1 MAVAFG
7 LFIYSGIHGRVEAAS
22 TLQHATE
29 LAAIED
35 VIVVSPKAAAPIDE
49 VVLPGA
55 TQPYVNSPIYAR
67 TNGYLV
73 KWFYD
78 IGAKVKQGD
87 LLAIIDTP
95 ELDKQLE
102 QARADLETAKSN
114 LALSKTTADRWQGL
128 VKTRSVSQQSTDQ
141 AVDNLS
147 ATQASVD
154 SYAANV
160 RRLEDLVSF
169 EKVYA
174 PFDGV
179 ITVRNTDTGWLINAG
194 AGSPSAELFQLAQT
208 STLRIFVA
216 VPEVYSRAA
225 RVGSTATLTLDEF
238 PSETFHGKVT
248 RTSQSIDMAS
258 RTLNT
263 EIDVDNPSGQ
273 LLPGAYVHVHL
284 KLPSQSRSVIIPAN
298 TLLFRS
304 EGLRVGVVRNGHAQL
319 TPITIGVDYGDSVQ
333 VTSGLTPADQVIV
346 SPSDSLISGTPV
358 RVTKTAACTTPTPAQ
373 RNEVSSP
380 MSGPCPAGCCSLGC
394 MVGPKYQKPPVPVTP
409 AFKEPPPDSF
419 KESDDWKR
427 SHPDAA
433 ALRGNWW
440 EIFGDPQLNALEEQV
455 TVSNQ
460 DLKMAE
466 ARFRQARTMVRY
478 NRASEFPTIGVDP
491 NIQSLRYSPNQPY
504 FPANVGTSARSAF
517 TLPFDLSYEVDL
529 WGRIRRTVTSAGE
542 EAQATAADLETAALS
557 LHAELAVDY
566 FELRSADAQQNC

>member
-1 MAVAFG
+1 MPETKHKPKAAGRWALLLGLVVAVAFG
-7 LFIYSGIHGRVEAAS
+7 LFIYSGIHGREAAAS
-22 TLQHATE
+22 TLQHQTE
-29 LAAIED
+29 LAAVED
-35 VIVVSPKAAAPIDE
+35 VIVVDPKAAAPIDE
-49 VVLPGA
+49 LVLPGA
-55 TQPYVNSPIYAR
+55 TQPYVDSPIYAR

-95 ELDKQLE
+95 ELDQQL
-102 QARADLETAKSN
+102 QQGRADLETAKSN
-114 LALSKTTADRWQGL
+114 LALSKTTAERWQGL

-141 AVDNLS
+141 AIDNLG

-160 RRLEDLVSF
+160 RRLEALVSF

-194 AGSPSAELFQLAQT
+194 AGSPTAAAFPLAQSAGSPTAELFRLAQT

-263 EIDVDNPSGQ
+263 EIDVDNPTGQ
-273 LLPGAYVHVHL
+273 LLPGAYVHAHL
-284 KLPSQSRSVIIPAN
+284 KLPGQTRSVIIPSN

-319 TPITIGVDYGDSVQ
+319 VPIAIGVDYGATVQ
-333 VTSGLTPADQVIV
+333 VTSGLTLKDQVII

-358 RVTKTAACTTPTPAQ
+358 RITK
-373 RNEVSSP
+373 
-380 MSGPCPAGCCSLGC
+380 
-394 MVGPKYQKPPVPVTP
+394 
-409 AFKEPPPDSF
+409 
-419 KESDDWKR
+419 
-427 SHPDAA
+427 
-433 ALRGNWW
+433 
-440 EIFGDPQLNALEEQV
+440 
-455 TVSNQ
+455 
-460 DLKMAE
+460 
-466 ARFRQARTMVRY
+466 
-478 NRASEFPTIGVDP
+478 
-491 NIQSLRYSPNQPY
+491 
-504 FPANVGTSARSAF
+504 
-517 TLPFDLSYEVDL
+517 
-529 WGRIRRTVTSAGE
+529 TSAGIMPTPDTK
-542 EAQATAADLETAALS
+542 Q
-557 LHAELAVDY
+557 
-566 FELRSADAQQNC
+566 

>member
-1 MAVAFG
+1 MPETQQERKNASRLAFLLGLAAAVALG
-7 LFIYSGIHGRVEAAS
+7 VFIYSGIHGRVEADS
-22 TLQHATE
+22 NLQHATE
-29 LAAIED
+29 QAAIED
-35 VIVVSPKAAAPIDE
+35 VNVVCPKVAAPIDE

-55 TQPYVNSPIYAR
+55 TQPFVNSPIYAR

-114 LALSKTTADRWQGL
+114 LALSKTTAERWQGL

-141 AVDNLS
+141 AVDNLN
-147 ATQASVD
+147 ATQASVN

-225 RVGSTATLTLDEF
+225 RIGSTATLTLDEF
-238 PSETFHGKVT
+238 PSQTFHGKVT

-263 EIDVDNPSGQ
+263 EIDVDNHTGQ

-284 KLPSQSRSVIIPAN
+284 KLPTQSRSDIIPSN

-319 TPITIGVDYGDSVQ
+319 IPITIGVDYGDTVQ

-358 RVTKTAACTTPTPAQ
+358 RITRATAGTTPTPDTKQ
-373 RNEVSSP
+373 
-380 MSGPCPAGCCSLGC
+380 
-394 MVGPKYQKPPVPVTP
+394 
-409 AFKEPPPDSF
+409 
-419 KESDDWKR
+419 
-427 SHPDAA
+427 
-433 ALRGNWW
+433 
-440 EIFGDPQLNALEEQV
+440 
-455 TVSNQ
+455 
-460 DLKMAE
+460 
-466 ARFRQARTMVRY
+466 
-478 NRASEFPTIGVDP
+478 
-491 NIQSLRYSPNQPY
+491 
-504 FPANVGTSARSAF
+504 
-517 TLPFDLSYEVDL
+517 
-529 WGRIRRTVTSAGE
+529 
-542 EAQATAADLETAALS
+542 
-557 LHAELAVDY
+557 
-566 FELRSADAQQNC
+566 

>member
-1 MAVAFG
+1 MQHNDTPEMKNAPQRTGSGRVVLLVALAALG
-7 LFIYSGIHGRVEAAS
+7 LGIFLYSGIHERVEADS
-22 TLQHATE
+22 KLQNATE
-29 LAAIED
+29 QAAVED
-35 VIVVSPKAAAPIDE
+35 INVVSPKVAAPVDE

-55 TQPYVNSPIYAR
+55 TQPFVNSPIYAR
-67 TNGYLV
+67 TSGYLM

-102 QARADLETAKSN
+102 QAQADLASAKSN
-114 LALSKTTADRWQGL
+114 LALSKTTAERWQGL
-128 VKTRSVSQQSTDQ
+128 VKTRSVSQQSADQ

-160 RRLEDLVSF
+160 RRLQDLVSF

-174 PFDGV
+174 PFDGI

-225 RVGSTATLTLDEF
+225 RIGSLATLTLDEF
-238 PSETFHGKVT
+238 PSETFRGKIA
-248 RTSQSIDMAS
+248 RTSDSIDMAS

-263 EIDVDNPSGQ
+263 EIDVDNPTGQ

-284 KLPSQSRSVIIPAN
+284 RLPTQTRSVIIPAN

-304 EGLRVGVVRNGHAQL
+304 EGLRVGVVRNGRAQL
-319 TPITIGVDYGDSVQ
+319 LPITIGVDYGGTVQ

-358 RVTKTAACTTPTPAQ
+358 RITAPAAGTTQ
-373 RNEVSSP
+373 
-380 MSGPCPAGCCSLGC
+380 
-394 MVGPKYQKPPVPVTP
+394 
-409 AFKEPPPDSF
+409 
-419 KESDDWKR
+419 
-427 SHPDAA
+427 
-433 ALRGNWW
+433 
-440 EIFGDPQLNALEEQV
+440 
-455 TVSNQ
+455 
-460 DLKMAE
+460 
-466 ARFRQARTMVRY
+466 
-478 NRASEFPTIGVDP
+478 
-491 NIQSLRYSPNQPY
+491 
-504 FPANVGTSARSAF
+504 
-517 TLPFDLSYEVDL
+517 
-529 WGRIRRTVTSAGE
+529 
-542 EAQATAADLETAALS
+542 
-557 LHAELAVDY
+557 
-566 FELRSADAQQNC
+566 

>member
-1 MAVAFG
+1 MPDIEMPETKRNPRAAGTLALLLGLVVAVVLG
-7 LFIYSGIHGRVEAAS
+7 LFIYSGIHDRVEAAS
-22 TLQHATE
+22 VLHQTTE
-29 LAAIED
+29 QAAIED
-35 VIVVSPKAAAPIDE
+35 VVVVDPVAAAPIDE

-55 TQPYVNSPIYAR
+55 TQPYINSPIYAR

-95 ELDKQLE
+95 ELDKQLL

-114 LALSKTTADRWQGL
+114 LALSKTTAERWQGL

-141 AVDNLS
+141 AVDNLN

-154 SYAANV
+154 SYTANV
-160 RRLEDLVSF
+160 RRIEDLVSF

-238 PSETFHGKVT
+238 PSETFHGKVA
-248 RTSQSIDMAS
+248 RTSESIDMAS

-263 EIDVDNPSGQ
+263 EIDVDNPTGQ

-284 KLPSQSRSVIIPAN
+284 KLPTQSRSVIIPAS

-319 TPITIGVDYGDSVQ
+319 TPITIGVDYGNSVQ
-333 VTSGLTPADQVIV
+333 VTSGLTLKDQVIT

-358 RVTKTAACTTPTPAQ
+358 RITKTS
-373 RNEVSSP
+373 V
-380 MSGPCPAGCCSLGC
+380 
-394 MVGPKYQKPPVPVTP
+394 Y
-409 AFKEPPPDSF
+409 
-419 KESDDWKR
+419 
-427 SHPDAA
+427 
-433 ALRGNWW
+433 
-440 EIFGDPQLNALEEQV
+440 
-455 TVSNQ
+455 
-460 DLKMAE
+460 
-466 ARFRQARTMVRY
+466 
-478 NRASEFPTIGVDP
+478 
-491 NIQSLRYSPNQPY
+491 
-504 FPANVGTSARSAF
+504 
-517 TLPFDLSYEVDL
+517 
-529 WGRIRRTVTSAGE
+529 
-542 EAQATAADLETAALS
+542 TAATPERT
-557 LHAELAVDY
+557 
-566 FELRSADAQQNC
+566 Q

>member
-1 MAVAFG
+1 MPDIVVPETKHKPKAAGRLALLLGLVVAVAFG

-22 TLQHATE
+22 TLEHETE
-29 LAAIED
+29 QAAIED
-35 VIVVSPKAAAPIDE
+35 VIVVNPKTAAPIDE

-102 QARADLETAKSN
+102 QARADLETAQSN
-114 LALSKTTADRWQGL
+114 LTLSKTTAERWQGL
-128 VKTRSVSQQSTDQ
+128 VKTRSVSQQATDQ

-147 ATQASVD
+147 ATQASVN

-208 STLRIFVA
+208 GTLRIFVA

-248 RTSQSIDMAS
+248 RTSESIDLAS

-263 EIDVDNPSGQ
+263 EIDVDNPTGQ

-284 KLPSQSRSVIIPAN
+284 KLPSQTRTVIVPAN

-319 TPITIGVDYGDSVQ
+319 TPITIGVDYGATVQ
-333 VTSGLTPADQVIV
+333 VTSGLTLKDQVIV

-358 RVTKTAACTTPTPAQ
+358 RITTP
-373 RNEVSSP
+373 
-380 MSGPCPAGCCSLGC
+380 
-394 MVGPKYQKPPVPVTP
+394 
-409 AFKEPPPDSF
+409 
-419 KESDDWKR
+419 
-427 SHPDAA
+427 AA
-433 ALRGNWW
+433 AKK
-440 EIFGDPQLNALEEQV
+440 Q
-455 TVSNQ
+455 
-460 DLKMAE
+460 
-466 ARFRQARTMVRY
+466 
-478 NRASEFPTIGVDP
+478 
-491 NIQSLRYSPNQPY
+491 
-504 FPANVGTSARSAF
+504 
-517 TLPFDLSYEVDL
+517 
-529 WGRIRRTVTSAGE
+529 
-542 EAQATAADLETAALS
+542 
-557 LHAELAVDY
+557 
-566 FELRSADAQQNC
+566 

>member
-1 MAVAFG
+1 MPETKRNPNAAVRVVLLLGLVAAVAFG

-22 TLQHATE
+22 NLQHETE
-29 LAAIED
+29 LAAIEE
-35 VIVVSPKAAAPIDE
+35 VMVVNPKTSAPIDE

-55 TQPYVNSPIYAR
+55 TQPYINSPIYAR

-87 LLAIIDTP
+87 LLAVIDTP
-95 ELDKQLE
+95 ELDKQLL
-102 QARADLETAKSN
+102 QAKADLETAKSN
-114 LALSKTTADRWQGL
+114 LALSKTTAERWQGL
-128 VKTRSVSQQSTDQ
+128 VKTRSVSQQATDQ

-248 RTSQSIDMAS
+248 RTSQSIDTAS

-263 EIDVDNPSGQ
+263 EIDVDNPTGQ

-284 KLPSQSRSVIIPAN
+284 RLPTQSRSVIIPAS

-304 EGLRVGVVRNGHAQL
+304 EGLRVGVIRNGQAQL
-319 TPITIGVDYGDSVQ
+319 TPITIGVDYGESVQ
-333 VTSGLTPADQVIV
+333 VVSGLTPADQVIK
-346 SPSDSLISGTPV
+346 SPPDSLISGTPV
-358 RVTKTAACTTPTPAQ
+358 RIANATTGAAPTPDT
-373 RNEVSSP
+373 
-380 MSGPCPAGCCSLGC
+380 
-394 MVGPKYQKPPVPVTP
+394 KK
-409 AFKEPPPDSF
+409 
-419 KESDDWKR
+419 
-427 SHPDAA
+427 
-433 ALRGNWW
+433 
-440 EIFGDPQLNALEEQV
+440 
-455 TVSNQ
+455 
-460 DLKMAE
+460 
-466 ARFRQARTMVRY
+466 
-478 NRASEFPTIGVDP
+478 
-491 NIQSLRYSPNQPY
+491 
-504 FPANVGTSARSAF
+504 
-517 TLPFDLSYEVDL
+517 
-529 WGRIRRTVTSAGE
+529 
-542 EAQATAADLETAALS
+542 
-557 LHAELAVDY
+557 
-566 FELRSADAQQNC
+566 

>member
-1 MAVAFG
+1 MPEIKHNPKAAGTLALLLALVVAVAFG
-7 LFIYSGIHGRVEAAS
+7 FFIYSGIHGRVEAAS

-29 LAAIED
+29 LAAVED
-35 VIVVSPKAAAPIDE
+35 VIVVDPKVAAPINE

-78 IGAKVKQGD
+78 IGARVKQGD

-95 ELDKQLE
+95 ELDQQLQ

-114 LALSKTTADRWQGL
+114 LALSKTTAERWQGL

-141 AVDNLS
+141 AVDNLG

-160 RRLEDLVSF
+160 RRLEALVSF

-194 AGSPSAELFQLAQT
+194 AGSPTAAPFLVAQSAGSPTAELFRLAQT

-238 PSETFHGKVT
+238 PSETFRGKVT
-248 RTSQSIDMAS
+248 RTSESIDMAS

-263 EIDVDNPSGQ
+263 EIDVDNPTGQ

-284 KLPSQSRSVIIPAN
+284 KLPGQTRSVIIPAN

-304 EGLRVGVVRNGHAQL
+304 EGLRVGVVRNGKAEL
-319 TPITIGVDYGDSVQ
+319 VPITIGRDYGDRVE
-333 VTSGLTPADQVIV
+333 VLSGLSATDQVILN
-346 SPSDSLISGTPV
+346 PSDSIAEGQTV
-358 RVTKTAACTTPTPAQ
+358 RL
-373 RNEVSSP
+373 VSSTTA
-380 MSGPCPAGCCSLGC
+380 PA
-394 MVGPKYQKPPVPVTP
+394 
-409 AFKEPPPDSF
+409 A
-419 KESDDWKR
+419 
-427 SHPDAA
+427 
-433 ALRGNWW
+433 
-440 EIFGDPQLNALEEQV
+440 
-455 TVSNQ
+455 
-460 DLKMAE
+460 
-466 ARFRQARTMVRY
+466 
-478 NRASEFPTIGVDP
+478 
-491 NIQSLRYSPNQPY
+491 
-504 FPANVGTSARSAF
+504 GTA
-517 TLPFDLSYEVDL
+517 TK
-529 WGRIRRTVTSAGE
+529 SAG
-542 EAQATAADLETAALS
+542 T
-557 LHAELAVDY
+557 
-566 FELRSADAQQNC
+566 R

>member
-1 MAVAFG
+1 MPETKHNPKGAGRLALLLGLVVVAVAFG

-22 TLQHATE
+22 TVQHETE
-29 LAAIED
+29 LAAVED
-35 VIVVSPKAAAPIDE
+35 VIVVDPKAAAPIDE

-67 TNGYLV
+67 TNGYLMR
-73 KWFYD
+73 WFYD

-95 ELDKQLE
+95 EVDKQLL

-141 AVDNLS
+141 AVDNLN

-238 PSETFHGKVT
+238 PSETFHGKVA

-263 EIDVDNPSGQ
+263 EIDVDNPTGQ

-284 KLPSQSRSVIIPAN
+284 KLPTQSRSLIIPAN

-304 EGLRVGVVRNGHAQL
+304 EGLRVGVVRSGQAQL

-333 VTSGLTPADQVIV
+333 VSSGLTLKDQVIV

-358 RVTKTAACTTPTPAQ
+358 RITKTSAYTT
-373 RNEVSSP
+373 
-380 MSGPCPAGCCSLGC
+380 
-394 MVGPKYQKPPVPVTP
+394 K
-409 AFKEPPPDSF
+409 
-419 KESDDWKR
+419 
-427 SHPDAA
+427 
-433 ALRGNWW
+433 
-440 EIFGDPQLNALEEQV
+440 
-455 TVSNQ
+455 
-460 DLKMAE
+460 
-466 ARFRQARTMVRY
+466 
-478 NRASEFPTIGVDP
+478 
-491 NIQSLRYSPNQPY
+491 
-504 FPANVGTSARSAF
+504 
-517 TLPFDLSYEVDL
+517 
-529 WGRIRRTVTSAGE
+529 
-542 EAQATAADLETAALS
+542 
-557 LHAELAVDY
+557 
-566 FELRSADAQQNC
+566 

>member
-1 MAVAFG
+1 LALLLALVVAVAFG

-22 TLQHATE
+22 TLQHQTE

-35 VIVVSPKAAAPIDE
+35 VVVVDPKAAAPIDE

-95 ELDKQLE
+95 ELDHQLE
-102 QARADLETAKSN
+102 QARADLETAQSN
-114 LALSKTTADRWQGL
+114 LALSKTTAERWQGL

-154 SYAANV
+154 SYTANV
-160 RRLEDLVSF
+160 RRLEALVSF

-194 AGSPSAELFQLAQT
+194 AGSPTAAPFLVAQSAGSPTAELFRLAQT

-238 PSETFHGKVT
+238 PSETFRGKVT
-248 RTSQSIDMAS
+248 RTSESIDMAS

-263 EIDVDNPSGQ
+263 EIDVDNPTGQ

-284 KLPSQSRSVIIPAN
+284 KLPGQTRSVIIPSN

-319 TPITIGVDYGDSVQ
+319 TPITIGVDYGESVQ
-333 VTSGLTPADQVIV
+333 VISGLTLKDQVIV

-358 RVTKTAACTTPTPAQ
+358 RITKTSAYTTPTPDTKQ
-373 RNEVSSP
+373 
-380 MSGPCPAGCCSLGC
+380 
-394 MVGPKYQKPPVPVTP
+394 
-409 AFKEPPPDSF
+409 
-419 KESDDWKR
+419 
-427 SHPDAA
+427 
-433 ALRGNWW
+433 
-440 EIFGDPQLNALEEQV
+440 
-455 TVSNQ
+455 
-460 DLKMAE
+460 
-466 ARFRQARTMVRY
+466 
-478 NRASEFPTIGVDP
+478 
-491 NIQSLRYSPNQPY
+491 
-504 FPANVGTSARSAF
+504 
-517 TLPFDLSYEVDL
+517 
-529 WGRIRRTVTSAGE
+529 
-542 EAQATAADLETAALS
+542 
-557 LHAELAVDY
+557 
-566 FELRSADAQQNC
+566 

>member
-1 MAVAFG
+1 MPDIEVPETKRQPKAAGRVALLLGLVAAVAFG
-7 LFIYSGIHGRVEAAS
+7 VFIYSGIHGRVEAAS
-22 TLQHATE
+22 TLQNETE
-29 LAAIED
+29 QAAIED
-35 VIVVSPKAAAPIDE
+35 VIVVEPKTAAPIDE

-102 QARADLETAKSN
+102 QARADLETAQSN
-114 LALSKTTADRWQGL
+114 LTLSKTTAERWQGL

-147 ATQASVD
+147 ATQASVN

-194 AGSPSAELFQLAQT
+194 AGSASAELFQLAQT
-208 STLRIFVA
+208 GTLRIFVA

-248 RTSQSIDMAS
+248 RTSESIDLAS

-263 EIDVDNPSGQ
+263 EIDVDNPTGQ

-284 KLPSQSRSVIIPAN
+284 KLPSQTRTVIVPAN

-319 TPITIGVDYGDSVQ
+319 TPITIGVDYGATVQ
-333 VTSGLTPADQVIV
+333 VTSGLTLKDQVIV

-358 RVTKTAACTTPTPAQ
+358 RITTPA
-373 RNEVSSP
+373 
-380 MSGPCPAGCCSLGC
+380 AG
-394 MVGPKYQKPPVPVTP
+394 KKQ
-409 AFKEPPPDSF
+409 
-419 KESDDWKR
+419 
-427 SHPDAA
+427 
-433 ALRGNWW
+433 
-440 EIFGDPQLNALEEQV
+440 
-455 TVSNQ
+455 
-460 DLKMAE
+460 
-466 ARFRQARTMVRY
+466 
-478 NRASEFPTIGVDP
+478 
-491 NIQSLRYSPNQPY
+491 
-504 FPANVGTSARSAF
+504 
-517 TLPFDLSYEVDL
+517 
-529 WGRIRRTVTSAGE
+529 
-542 EAQATAADLETAALS
+542 
-557 LHAELAVDY
+557 
-566 FELRSADAQQNC
+566 

>member
-1 MAVAFG
+1 MPEIKHERKGAGRLAVLLGLLAAVALG
-7 LFIYSGIHGRVEAAS
+7 LFIYSGVHGRVEAES
-22 TLQHATE
+22 NLERTTE
-29 LAAIED
+29 QAAIED
-35 VIVVSPKAAAPIDE
+35 VSVTRPKAAAPIDE
-49 VVLPGA
+49 LILPGA
-55 TQPYVNSPIYAR
+55 TQPFVNSPIYAR

-78 IGAKVKQGD
+78 IGAKVKQGE

-102 QARADLETAKSN
+102 QARADLTSAKSN

-141 AVDNLS
+141 AVDTLN
-147 ATQASVD
+147 ATQAVVD
-154 SYAANV
+154 SYTANV

-194 AGSPSAELFQLAQT
+194 AGSPSVELFQLAQT

-263 EIDVDNPSGQ
+263 EIDVDNPTGQ
-273 LLPGAYVHVHL
+273 LLPGSYVHVHL
-284 KLPSQSRSVIIPAN
+284 RLPSQTRSVIIPAN
-298 TLLFRS
+298 SLLFRS

-319 TPITIGVDYGDSVQ
+319 VPITIGVDYGASVQ
-333 VTSGLTPADQVIV
+333 VASGLTPSDQVIL

-358 RVTKTAACTTPTPAQ
+358 RIAAPA
-373 RNEVSSP
+373 
-380 MSGPCPAGCCSLGC
+380 AG
-394 MVGPKYQKPPVPVTP
+394 
-409 AFKEPPPDSF
+409 
-419 KESDDWKR
+419 
-427 SHPDAA
+427 
-433 ALRGNWW
+433 
-440 EIFGDPQLNALEEQV
+440 
-455 TVSNQ
+455 
-460 DLKMAE
+460 
-466 ARFRQARTMVRY
+466 
-478 NRASEFPTIGVDP
+478 RA
-491 NIQSLRYSPNQPY
+491 Q
-504 FPANVGTSARSAF
+504 
-517 TLPFDLSYEVDL
+517 
-529 WGRIRRTVTSAGE
+529 
-542 EAQATAADLETAALS
+542 
-557 LHAELAVDY
+557 
-566 FELRSADAQQNC
+566 

>member
-1 MAVAFG
+1 
-7 LFIYSGIHGRVEAAS
+7 
-22 TLQHATE
+22 
-29 LAAIED
+29 
-35 VIVVSPKAAAPIDE
+35 
-49 VVLPGA
+49 
-55 TQPYVNSPIYAR
+55 
-67 TNGYLV
+67 V

-87 LLAIIDTP
+87 LLATIDTP

-114 LALSKTTADRWQGL
+114 LALSKITADRWQGL

-238 PSETFHGKVT
+238 PGETFHGTVT
-248 RTSQSIDMAS
+248 RTSESIDMAS

-263 EIDVDNPSGQ
+263 EIDVDNPTGR

-284 KLPSQSRSVIIPAN
+284 KLPTQSRSVIIPAN

-304 EGLRVGVVRNGHAQL
+304 EGLRAGVVRNGHAEL
-319 TPITIGVDYGDSVQ
+319 IPITIGVDYGDSVQ
-333 VTSGLTPADQVIV
+333 VISGLTLKDQVIV

-358 RVTKTAACTTPTPAQ
+358 RITVRTAGTTQ
-373 RNEVSSP
+373 
-380 MSGPCPAGCCSLGC
+380 
-394 MVGPKYQKPPVPVTP
+394 
-409 AFKEPPPDSF
+409 
-419 KESDDWKR
+419 
-427 SHPDAA
+427 
-433 ALRGNWW
+433 
-440 EIFGDPQLNALEEQV
+440 
-455 TVSNQ
+455 
-460 DLKMAE
+460 
-466 ARFRQARTMVRY
+466 
-478 NRASEFPTIGVDP
+478 
-491 NIQSLRYSPNQPY
+491 
-504 FPANVGTSARSAF
+504 
-517 TLPFDLSYEVDL
+517 
-529 WGRIRRTVTSAGE
+529 
-542 EAQATAADLETAALS
+542 
-557 LHAELAVDY
+557 
-566 FELRSADAQQNC
+566 

>member
-1 MAVAFG
+1 MPQINHERKGASLLAFLLALAVALGF
-7 LFIYSGIHGRVEAAS
+7 FIYSGLHGRVEAES
-22 TLQHATE
+22 NLQQATE
-29 LAAIED
+29 MAAVED
-35 VIVVSPKAAAPIDE
+35 VSVTCPKAAAPIDE

-55 TQPYVNSPIYAR
+55 TQPFVNSPIYAR

-102 QARADLETAKSN
+102 QARADLASATSN
-114 LALSKTTADRWQGL
+114 LALSKTTAERWQGL

-141 AVDNLS
+141 ALDNLN

-179 ITVRNTDTGWLINAG
+179 ITARNTDTGWLINAG
-194 AGSPSAELFQLAQT
+194 AVSPGAALFQLAQT
-208 STLRIFVA
+208 STLRVFVA

-225 RVGSTATLTLDEF
+225 RIGSTATLTLDEY
-238 PSETFHGKVT
+238 PSETFSGRIT
-248 RTSQSIDMAS
+248 RTSESIDMAS

-284 KLPSQSRSVIIPAN
+284 KLPTQARSLIVPSN

-319 TPITIGVDYGDSVQ
+319 VPITIGVDYGATVQ
-333 VTSGLTPADQVIV
+333 VTSGLTPVDQVIV
-346 SPSDSLISGTPV
+346 NPSDSLISGAAV
-358 RVTKTAACTTPTPAQ
+358 RIAAPAAGATK
-373 RNEVSSP
+373 
-380 MSGPCPAGCCSLGC
+380 
-394 MVGPKYQKPPVPVTP
+394 
-409 AFKEPPPDSF
+409 
-419 KESDDWKR
+419 
-427 SHPDAA
+427 
-433 ALRGNWW
+433 
-440 EIFGDPQLNALEEQV
+440 
-455 TVSNQ
+455 
-460 DLKMAE
+460 
-466 ARFRQARTMVRY
+466 
-478 NRASEFPTIGVDP
+478 
-491 NIQSLRYSPNQPY
+491 
-504 FPANVGTSARSAF
+504 
-517 TLPFDLSYEVDL
+517 
-529 WGRIRRTVTSAGE
+529 
-542 EAQATAADLETAALS
+542 
-557 LHAELAVDY
+557 
-566 FELRSADAQQNC
+566 

>member
-1 MAVAFG
+1 MSEINSEINNEKHGISGWLVFLGLVAAVALGF
-7 LFIYSGIHGRVEAAS
+7 FIYSGIHGRVEADS
-22 TLQHATE
+22 NLQHETE

-35 VIVVSPKAAAPIDE
+35 VIVVLPKAAAPIDE

-55 TQPYVNSPIYAR
+55 TQPYVDSPIYAR

-95 ELDKQLE
+95 ELDQQLE
-102 QARADLETAKSN
+102 QARADLETVKSN
-114 LALSKTTADRWQGL
+114 LALSKITAERWQGL

-160 RRLEDLVSF
+160 RRLEALVSF

-194 AGSPSAELFQLAQT
+194 AGSPTAAPFQLAQSSGSPTAELFQLAQT

-225 RVGSTATLTLDEF
+225 SVGATATLTLDEF
-238 PSETFHGKVT
+238 PSEMFRGTVT
-248 RTSQSIDMAS
+248 RTSESIDMAS

-263 EIDVDNPSGQ
+263 EIDVDNPTGQ
-273 LLPGAYVHVHL
+273 LLPGAYVHAHL
-284 KLPSQSRSVIIPAN
+284 RLPTPSRSVIIPAN

-304 EGLRVGVVRNGHAQL
+304 EGLRAGVVRNGHAEL
-319 TPITIGVDYGDSVQ
+319 VPITIGVDYGDTVQ
-333 VTSGLTPADQVIV
+333 VTSGLTTKDQVIR

-358 RVTKTAACTTPTPAQ
+358 RITK
-373 RNEVSSP
+373 
-380 MSGPCPAGCCSLGC
+380 
-394 MVGPKYQKPPVPVTP
+394 
-409 AFKEPPPDSF
+409 
-419 KESDDWKR
+419 
-427 SHPDAA
+427 
-433 ALRGNWW
+433 
-440 EIFGDPQLNALEEQV
+440 
-455 TVSNQ
+455 
-460 DLKMAE
+460 
-466 ARFRQARTMVRY
+466 
-478 NRASEFPTIGVDP
+478 
-491 NIQSLRYSPNQPY
+491 
-504 FPANVGTSARSAF
+504 
-517 TLPFDLSYEVDL
+517 
-529 WGRIRRTVTSAGE
+529 TSAGIT
-542 EAQATAADLETAALS
+542 Q
-557 LHAELAVDY
+557 
-566 FELRSADAQQNC
+566 

>member
-1 MAVAFG
+1 MPEIKRERKGASRLAVLLSLVAAAALG
-7 LFIYSGIHGRVEAAS
+7 LFIYSGVHGRVEAES
-22 TLQHATE
+22 DLQRATE
-29 LAAIED
+29 QAAIED
-35 VIVVSPKAAAPIDE
+35 VSVTGPKAAAPIDE

-102 QARADLETAKSN
+102 QARADLASAKSN

-141 AVDNLS
+141 AVDNLN
-147 ATQASVD
+147 ATQATVD
-154 SYAANV
+154 SYTANV

-238 PSETFHGKVT
+238 PAETFRGKIT

-263 EIDVDNPSGQ
+263 EIDVDNPTGQ

-284 KLPSQSRSVIIPAN
+284 KLPSQTRSVMVPAN

-304 EGLRVGVVRNGHAQL
+304 EGLRVGVVRNGRAQL
-319 TPITIGVDYGDSVQ
+319 IPITIGVDYGATVQ
-333 VTSGLTPADQVIV
+333 VTSGLTPSDQVIV
-346 SPSDSLISGTPV
+346 NPSDSLISGTPV
-358 RVTKTAACTTPTPAQ
+358 RVTTPT
-373 RNEVSSP
+373 
-380 MSGPCPAGCCSLGC
+380 AG
-394 MVGPKYQKPPVPVTP
+394 KTQ
-409 AFKEPPPDSF
+409 
-419 KESDDWKR
+419 
-427 SHPDAA
+427 
-433 ALRGNWW
+433 
-440 EIFGDPQLNALEEQV
+440 
-455 TVSNQ
+455 
-460 DLKMAE
+460 
-466 ARFRQARTMVRY
+466 
-478 NRASEFPTIGVDP
+478 
-491 NIQSLRYSPNQPY
+491 
-504 FPANVGTSARSAF
+504 
-517 TLPFDLSYEVDL
+517 
-529 WGRIRRTVTSAGE
+529 
-542 EAQATAADLETAALS
+542 
-557 LHAELAVDY
+557 
-566 FELRSADAQQNC
+566 